1 MFPKDLNL
9 ERASLGFAVL
19 IFIGA
24 QIQVLLGQGA
34 DYMGLRIT
42 LSDLFLP
49 LAGLFVLYTLIKKQS
64 VFPKWH
70 APYFTLALI
79 LASAS
84 IILGLLTAYLNYG
97 EISNWA
103 LINRGLGWF
112 ILVSYCYLGGW
123 FAQNISSEGRDRA
136 IKIFALFFLLS
147 VIFFLGKYFLFEL
160 NKSFMDVG
168 KEDYD
173 ALSGFMGNRNAYA
186 FLFVSTL
193 ALCTVFKSYKS
204 AFLSD
209 GVFAFFWLCVPFI
222 AVFNGSRAG
231 WILLILTILV
241 GVFYLKGK
249 SLKLIILPLML
260 SAILLTGFYQT
271 NKNIVL
277 RENQIR
283 RTQHVFEGAGSDQ
296 LRLRVVD
303 DALALWREN
312 KIAGTGLGGFLIEQ
326 EEKYSGKPQ
335 RYGKAFDQIDNS
347 ALWILTEM
355 GALGALAFGGLFI
368 SIAVGLRRYRSALT
382 DSLLIVLVFFALYSQ
397 VHHILYARYLWLL
410 LGLALGGAAQ
420 LKKGSNLPRASA

>member
-1 MFPKDLNL
+1 MFLKNLNL
-9 ERASLGFAVL
+9 ERASLGFAAL

-24 QIQVLLGQGA
+24 QIQVLLGQNA

-64 VFPKWH
+64 IFPKWR
-70 APYFTLALI
+70 APFFTATII

-103 LINRGLGWF
+103 LLNRGLGWF

-123 FAQNISSEGRDRA
+123 LTQNVSDETCEKA
-136 IKIFALFFLLS
+136 IKIFALFFFLS
-147 VIFFLGKYFLFEL
+147 TIFFLAKFFIFEL

-168 KEDYD
+168 KENYD

-186 FLFVSTL
+186 FLFVSVL
-193 ALCTVFKSYKS
+193 ALCSVFKSHNNR
-204 AFLSD
+204 FLSD

-222 AVFNGSRAG
+222 AIFNGSRAG
-231 WILLILTILV
+231 WILLVLTVII
-241 GVFYLKGK
+241 GIFYLKRK
-249 SLKLIILPLML
+249 SLKLIILPIIL
-260 SAILLTGFYQT
+260 STVVLTGFYQV
-271 NKNIVL
+271 NKNIIL

-283 RTQHVFEGAGSDQ
+283 RTQHAFEWVGSDQ

-303 DALALWREN
+303 DALALWRES
-312 KIAGTGLGGFLIEQ
+312 KITGTGLGGFLIEQ
-326 EEKYSGKPQ
+326 EEKYSGKAR

-355 GALGALAFGGLFI
+355 GMLGALAFGGLFI
-368 SIAVGLRRYRSALT
+368 SIAVGLRRTRSALT
-382 DSLLIVLVFFALYSQ
+382 DSLFIILVFFALYSQ

-410 LGLALGGAAQ
+410 LGLGLGGAF
-420 LKKGSNLPRASA
+420 LKKSETSPRASA